1 MQELTPLLVNEPD
14 PLVIAIYAIGFTVAL
29 VLNVYAIYKMATLDH
44 VKEEIAIKER
54 LRAQGVWTD
63 EDEA

>member
-1 MQELTPLLVNEPD
+1 MQELTPLLVNDPD

-29 VLNVYAIYKMATLDH
+29 VWNVYAIYKMATLDH
-44 VKEEIAIKER
+44 VKEEIALKER
-54 LRAQGVWTD
+54 LRAQGAWTD